1 MGISC
6 SILSKKGSYNDAL
19 ELYKEMEIVCL
30 NNKYYCEI
38 FHREKNVEGKTKA
51 IYFSVSDRPFESSVS
66 RQLAIFLFDEPYE
79 YKDISFDW
87 YSEEVFFEAMYID
100 FFNGN
105 EDLLLELLYG
115 FMKTYNDTIIWIEQ
129 DWFYF
134 YEDFVNIK
142 QKPFDSS
149 WCYKN
154 PHQDN

>member
-6 SILSKKGSYNDAL
+6 SILFEKGSYYNVF
-19 ELYKEMEIVCL
+19 ELYKEMENVCQC
-30 NNKYYCEI
+30 NKYYCEI
-38 FHREKNVEGKTKA
+38 YHKEENTEGRTKA
-51 IYFSVSDRPFESSVS
+51 IYFNVSDRPFESSVS

-87 YSEEVFFEAMYID
+87 HSGKIFFETMYVD
-100 FFNGN
+100 FFDGN

-115 FMKTYNDTIIWIEQ
+115 FMKKYNDAVIWIEQ

-134 YEDFVNIK
+134 YEDIIKIK
-142 QKPFDSS
+142 QAPFNSL

-154 PHQDN
+154 PHS